1 MSVAPPSLF
10 PPFPLADYA
19 HHRGA
24 IAAALER
31 VLARGQY
38 VLGEEVGGFEAE
50 FATWLGAR
58 HVVGTASGTDA
69 IELML
74 RALDIGVGAR
84 VIVPALSPSAVAAAV
99 HRAGAEVLFAD
110 VEPDT
115 WTMCAQS
122 LNAVLSS
129 EAGRQAKAVL
139 AVHLHGQ
146 PVAWSALQAVAD
158 AHGVLLLEDGSQ
170 AHGARWEGV
179 AIGTLGH
186 AAAFSFYP
194 TKNLAALGD
203 AGAVVTSDE
212 SLAARLRSLRQYG
225 WQERYIS
232 VERGVNSRL
241 DEVQAAVLR
250 VKLRN
255 LTAHQARR
263 QALAQVY
270 RRHLSQDAPTLRGGC
285 EHGWHLHVIQCS
297 RRHVLLGRLL
307 ASGVPASVQG
317 PTALNRQPAFAN
329 GQSMP
334 VAEAAAGTLLALPL
348 HPYLS
353 QEAIEFA
360 CDALR

>member
-1 MSVAPPSLF
+1 MPVAPPSLF
-10 PPFPLADYA
+10 PPFPLADYV
-19 HHRGA
+19 HHREA

-38 VLGEEVGGFEAE
+38 VLGEEVGAFEAE

-74 RALDIGVGAR
+74 RALDIGAGTR

-99 HRAGAEVLFAD
+99 QRAGAEVLFAD
-110 VEPDT
+110 VEPGT

-122 LNAVLSS
+122 LDAVLSS
-129 EAGRQAKAVL
+129 EAGRLAKAVL

-170 AHGARWEGV
+170 AHGAQWQGRS
-179 AIGTLGH
+179 IGTLGR

-203 AGAVVTSDE
+203 AGAIATNDE
-212 SLAARLRSLRQYG
+212 ALAARLRSLRQYG
-225 WQERYIS
+225 WQQRYIS

-250 VKLRN
+250 VKLRT
-255 LTAHQARR
+255 LTVHQAQR

-270 RRHLSQDAPTLRGGC
+270 RQLLGESAPVVRAGC
-285 EHGWHLHVIQCS
+285 EHGWHLHVLHSTQ
-297 RRHVLLGRLL
+297 RDAMLQHLL
-307 ASGVPASVQG
+307 ASGVPASIQSPV
-317 PTALNRQPAFAN
+317 ALHQQPAFAN
-329 GQSMP
+329 GQSLP
-334 VAEAAAGTLLALPL
+334 LAEAAARALLALPL
-348 HPYLS
+348 HPFLTP
-353 QEAIEFA
+353 EAIRFVCKA
-360 CDALR
+360 ML